1 MRCKWLICLDFSPHE
16 SRVDEKAHQQ
26 TVRSLAGRSMPMQA
40 IPPSDECQAPRDARH
55 IAADEST
62 FCDTTTEIP
71 CLQPEPKAIGCMA
84 DPVRTSP
91 LTVSPVMTTL
101 FCLIYM
107 CLRRLLA
114 PLSGINRPEALV
126 QRAEAAT
133 IFVARSCLTPSRS
146 IHAPTLKTQLAH

>member
-16 SRVDEKAHQQ
+16 SRADEKAHQQ
-26 TVRSLAGRSMPMQA
+26 TVHSLAGRSMPMQA
-40 IPPSDECQAPRDARH
+40 IPPSDECLAPRETRC

-71 CLQPEPKAIGCMA
+71 CLQPELKATGCMA
-84 DPVRTSP
+84 DPVKTSP

-114 PLSGINRPEALV
+114 PFFSTNRPAASV

-133 IFVARSCLTPSRS
+133 IFVACSCLTSARS
-146 IHAPTLKTQLAH
+146 IHAPTLENHFAN